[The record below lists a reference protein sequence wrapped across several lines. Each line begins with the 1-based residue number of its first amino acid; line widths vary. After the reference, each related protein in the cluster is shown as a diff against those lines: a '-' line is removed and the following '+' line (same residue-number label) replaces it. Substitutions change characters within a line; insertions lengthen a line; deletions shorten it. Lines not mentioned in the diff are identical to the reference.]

1 MAEMKQQREKSV
13 SRFPHIGK
21 ILILLLLMGG
31 WLVLMWRLSAA
42 NGTETL
48 KDSMRFAKKIGALL
62 YQNPTAEQL
71 AALNLK
77 LRKMAHVFLYAGL
90 GTMMTRLFHWLLY
103 RFSIWKQAIPAIVC
117 CTIIAFADEL
127 QKIPI
132 AGRHFSFSESL
143 LNAGSAAAM
152 TGILL
157 LSCWVK
163 THKSTSA

>member
-62 YQNPTAEQL
+62 YQNPQQNSL
-71 AALNLK
+71 Q
-77 LRKMAHVFLYAGL
+77 R
-90 GTMMTRLFHWLLY
+90 
-103 RFSIWKQAIPAIVC
+103 SI
-117 CTIIAFADEL
+117 
-127 QKIPI
+127 
-132 AGRHFSFSESL
+132 
-143 LNAGSAAAM
+143 
-152 TGILL
+152 
-157 LSCWVK
+157 
-163 THKSTSA
+163 